1 MSFQGVLP
9 SGSAVFPNPQP
20 GQENTVASASGRYQL
35 IMQQDGNLVL
45 YVEAVRRNGTT
56 PIWASHTNGQSVSQ
70 CVMQTDGNL
79 VIYGFPNPIWASHT
93 NGHDGA
99 FLVVQDDGNMVIYAP
114 DQTPVWATGT

>member
-9 SGSAVFPNPQP
+9 SGRSVFPNPQP

-99 FLVVQDDGNMVIYAP
+99 FLV
-114 DQTPVWATGT
+114 